1 VTVEHDPGHSRFVV
15 RLADGE
21 AELFYQP
28 FSEDVL
34 DLQHTEIPPSGRGH
48 GVGDVLVRAALAYAR
63 ERGMRVMATWPYVQ
77 LWLRRH
83 PRERPGAQS

>member
-48 GVGDVLVRAALAYAR
+48 GVGDVMFWCAPRSPTRASAAC
-63 ERGMRVMATWPYVQ
+63 G
-77 LWLRRH
+77 
-83 PRERPGAQS
+83 